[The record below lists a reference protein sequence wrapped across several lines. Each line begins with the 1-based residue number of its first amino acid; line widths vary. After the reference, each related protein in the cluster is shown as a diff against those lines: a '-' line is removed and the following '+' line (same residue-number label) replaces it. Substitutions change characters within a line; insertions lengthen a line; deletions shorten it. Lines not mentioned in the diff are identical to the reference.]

1 MRLPEVDGGGGTEVE
16 GSGCTPIH
24 FGEAKD
30 LEALTTETS
39 GPHHQN
45 PQVNEQYENTGEEE
59 WKGEA
64 GKDGV
69 QGQGSVEGI

>member
-1 MRLPEVDGGGGTEVE
+1 VE
-16 GSGCTPIH
+16 GSGCTPIQ

-30 LEALTTETS
+30 LKASTMETS
-39 GPHHQN
+39 GLHHQN
-45 PQVNEQYENTGEEE
+45 PQVNKQYENAGEAE

-69 QGQGSVEGI
+69 QGQGSVEGIQ